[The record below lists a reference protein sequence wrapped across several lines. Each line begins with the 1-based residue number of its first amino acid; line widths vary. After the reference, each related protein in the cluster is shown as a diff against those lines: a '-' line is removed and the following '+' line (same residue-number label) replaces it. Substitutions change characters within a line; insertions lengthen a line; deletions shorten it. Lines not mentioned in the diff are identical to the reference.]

1 MPSLLL
7 DDSAIVERYLKL
19 RRNESSELKSLDVSD
34 LMKDDG
40 PTRDISFSRRESDE
54 TGNSGLLKQLSRTEM
69 VTAAHQETSIKLE
82 YIKEAA
88 NKDDSF
94 SGIFIKNDDHEMN
107 MEEIRKNF
115 AEAFAK
121 QGATLAAIEERST
134 ESDDEELEC
143 REFEDFYENG
153 LNMYEETSK
162 HSLRYS
168 NSSGSFFSA
177 DSFMDNNFIDIST
190 MDGEVMTGKV
200 MRYFKKN
207 WWLIYPEGRV
217 KSVWDYLM
225 GLLIV
230 GWDYADIHR
239 PRAAREVQLL
249 RRRREPGLGH
259 LRPGG
264 RLLLRGGY
272 PADFPDPDHARRQ
285 AGDVAVGNSEV
296 VPEAM
301 VLGRHPLGAAIRTD
315 VRQRTH
321 GQSDAA
327 ESPAEA
333 VPAGEDHED
342 DPLGQGGQIAEQP
355 LDAAVQPH
363 AAESE

>member
-1 MPSLLL
+1 
-7 DDSAIVERYLKL
+7 
-19 RRNESSELKSLDVSD
+19 
-34 LMKDDG
+34 MKDDG

-168 NSSGSFFSA
+168 NSNTSLLHEDSFFNS
-177 DSFMDNNFIDIST
+177 NFIDIST
-190 MDGEVMTGKV
+190 LNDDLMKSQRVVK
-200 MRYFKKN
+200 YFEKN
-207 WWLIYPEGRV
+207 WWLIYPEGSFKR
-217 KSVWDYLM
+217 VWDYVIC
-225 GLLIV
+225 IV
-230 GWDYADIHR
+230 VVVCRD
-239 PRAAREVQLL
+239 EVV
-249 RRRREPGLGH
+249 RRIRHPGEDK
-259 LRPGG
+259 
-264 RLLLRGGY
+264 LLLG
-272 PADFPDPDHARRQ
+272 
-285 AGDVAVGNSEV
+285 
-296 VPEAM
+296 
-301 VLGRHPLGAAIRTD
+301 
-315 VRQRTH
+315 
-321 GQSDAA
+321 
-327 ESPAEA
+327 
-333 VPAGEDHED
+333 
-342 DPLGQGGQIAEQP
+342 
-355 LDAAVQPH
+355 
-363 AAESE
+363 